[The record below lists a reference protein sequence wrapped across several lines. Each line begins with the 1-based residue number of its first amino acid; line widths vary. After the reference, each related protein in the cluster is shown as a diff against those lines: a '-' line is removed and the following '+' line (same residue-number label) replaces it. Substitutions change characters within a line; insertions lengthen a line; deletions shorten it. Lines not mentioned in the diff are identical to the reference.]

1 MIKKVKVKVQS
12 QNMSTDLVSS
22 AVFPNTKEVRNM
34 IKQLRLLMPAKYFT
48 IICRGRH
55 SNRKA
60 LYEKLGKTYL
70 KSKHGSVWNEVPIK
84 YAETIGV
91 YIRLTEE
98 HPMRKEYLS
107 DFRFQYDKVQLLEKT
122 VDDLKKQLFVA
133 KENQPTFVKM
143 EQEIN
148 RLTTDN
154 KALLVDNKTLI
165 RTVQEKE
172 KDVKEV
178 IERNVTLYAENREL
192 TENPQISLRVAL
204 LEELHRNVSTEE
216 LMKRMIDSGRLIA
229 VKNSLNAVAEKELV
243 KVGNEIGIKFK
254 KS

>member
-22 AVFPNTKEVRNM
+22 AVFPNTKEVRKM
-34 IKQLRLLMPAKYFT
+34 IKQLRLLLPSKYFHIT
-48 IICRGRH
+48 CKGRH
-55 SNRKA
+55 SDRIG
-60 LYEKLGKTYL
+60 LFEKIGKTYMQ
-70 KSKHGSVWNEVPIK
+70 SKASVWNDVPLQH
-84 YAETIGV
+84 AERIGV
-91 YIRLTEE
+91 YIRLTSA
-98 HPMRKEYLS
+98 HPMYKNLRYNNSAE
-107 DFRFQYDKVQLLEKT
+107 LEGT
-122 VDDLKKQLFVA
+122 IDDLKKQLFVA
-133 KENQPTFVKM
+133 KENHLTFVGM
-143 EQEIN
+143 EKEIN

-154 KALLVDNKTLI
+154 KSLLLENKTLI

-204 LEELHRNVSTEE
+204 LEELHRNVSTED
-216 LMKRMIDSGRLIA
+216 LMKRMIDSGRLVA
-229 VKNSLNAVAEKELV
+229 VKNSLNAVEEKELV
-243 KVGNEIGIKFK
+243 KVGNEIEIGIKFK